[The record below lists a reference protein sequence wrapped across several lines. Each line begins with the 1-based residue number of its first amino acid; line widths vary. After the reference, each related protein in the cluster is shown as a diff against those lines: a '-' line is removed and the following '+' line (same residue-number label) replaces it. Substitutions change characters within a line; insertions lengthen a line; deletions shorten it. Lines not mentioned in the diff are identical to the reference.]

1 MHIPE
6 SIRRKS
12 MNEKERGNAHDAP
25 LRITDGKTVRK
36 EFESVPSKGNRLN
49 YRLED

>member
-12 MNEKERGNAHDAP
+12 MNGKERGNAHDAP
-25 LRITDGKTVRK
+25 LQITDGKTVRK
-36 EFESVPSKGNRLN
+36 EFESVPSEGKRSN